1 MSEKAEIEY
10 VDKGEY
16 RIYNLAI
23 ERLAKVITELG
34 CAIGDCKDLEE
45 RGYDLDAYK
54 LEEAMV
60 EIATVFAGAVA
71 GLKYIKPKESEVRD
85 AD

>member
-16 RIYNLAI
+16 RIYNLAT
-23 ERLAKVITELG
+23 EHLTKVITELG
-34 CAIGDCKDLEE
+34 YAIGSCNDLENL
-45 RGYDLDAYK
+45 GYDMNAYK

-60 EIATVFAGAVA
+60 DIATVFAGAVA

>member
-10 VDKGEY
+10 VGKEEY

-23 ERLAKVITELG
+23 ERMAKIITELG
-34 CAIGDCKDLEE
+34 YAIGNCNDLEDL
-45 RGYDLDAYK
+45 GYDMDAYK

-60 EIATVFAGAVA
+60 DIATVFAGAVA
-71 GLKYIKPKESEVRD
+71 GLKYIKPNESEVK
-85 AD
+85 

>member
-10 VDKGEY
+10 VDKEEY

-23 ERLAKVITELG
+23 ERLAKVVTELG
-34 CAIGDCKDLEE
+34 YAIGNCNDLEDL
-45 RGYDLDAYK
+45 GYDLNAYK

-60 EIATVFAGAVA
+60 DIATVFAGAVT
-71 GLKYIKPKESEVRD
+71 GLKYIKPEESEAR
-85 AD
+85 